1 MNASSWPMFLSKT
14 VKDAEMAPAKIF
26 LKEPLS
32 PKTNLFAVG
41 MKLEAID
48 RKNPQLI
55 CVATIGLCY
64 GISVSVS
71 EFGMNLIFSLFSF
84 LCIVLPRR

>member
-14 VKDAEMAPAKIF
+14 VTGADMAPARIF
-26 LKEPLS
+26 QKEPVS
-32 PKTNLFAVG
+32 PKTNMFAIG

-55 CVATIGLCY
+55 CVATIG
-64 GISVSVS
+64 
-71 EFGMNLIFSLFSF
+71 
-84 LCIVLPRR
+84 